1 MAVSSAWGGQASDDT
16 AVVGY
21 LIFIDGRRALVMG
34 PEARQAVVEA
44 PTPGETF
51 RVSVIARDEAHNRS
65 DPLFAEYL
73 IPDEVP
79 PSWPRMHA

>member
-1 MAVSSAWGGQASDDT
+1 M
-16 AVVGY
+16 VGY
-21 LIFIDGRRALVMG
+21 SSLSMGVALWSWVQR
-34 PEARQAVVEA
+34 RQAVVEV

-73 IPDEVP
+73 IPDGGPAELARGCTP
-79 PSWPRMHA
+79 DGS